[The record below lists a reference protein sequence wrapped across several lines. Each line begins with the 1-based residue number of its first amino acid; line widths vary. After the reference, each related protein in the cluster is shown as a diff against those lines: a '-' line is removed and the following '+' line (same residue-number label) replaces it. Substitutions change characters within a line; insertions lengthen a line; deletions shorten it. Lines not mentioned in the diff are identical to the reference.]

1 MQEAVCPSESADSRL
16 DRPGDVVPELIVS
29 FAFGSH
35 LSECLHLERPVQE
48 QNIHFPG
55 RDKRKRG

>member
-16 DRPGDVVPELIVS
+16 DSPGDVVPELIVS
-29 FAFGSH
+29 FAFGSY
-35 LSECLHLERPVQE
+35 LGECLPLERPVLE
-48 QNIHFPG
+48 QNMRFPG